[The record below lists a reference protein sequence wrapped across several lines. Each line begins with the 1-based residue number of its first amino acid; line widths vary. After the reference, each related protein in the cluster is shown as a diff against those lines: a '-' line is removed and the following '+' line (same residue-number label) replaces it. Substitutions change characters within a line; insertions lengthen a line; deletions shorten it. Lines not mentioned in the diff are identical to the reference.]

1 MISGRISQTDGRT
14 ASPLVQ
20 PEGLIRLDQPA
31 TNRNVRLLVGLI
43 IPYCNYHGAEPQ
55 HSADE
60 SQPFRSAAMR
70 VSAAAGSHR

>member
-1 MISGRISQTDGRT
+1 
-14 ASPLVQ
+14 
-20 PEGLIRLDQPA
+20 
-31 TNRNVRLLVGLI
+31 LLVGLI